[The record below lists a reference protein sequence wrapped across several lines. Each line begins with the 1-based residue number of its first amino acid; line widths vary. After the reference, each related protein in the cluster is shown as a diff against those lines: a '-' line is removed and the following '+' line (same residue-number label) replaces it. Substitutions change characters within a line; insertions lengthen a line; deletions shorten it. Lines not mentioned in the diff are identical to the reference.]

1 MPLFICTKLD
11 VLFMEEENFLKDKPN
26 IHQDRVRPLT
36 KRPTRKYHIPNQ
48 GFSDKEIGQMSK
60 RLRKQ
65 VFKLLKLKSRGEK
78 VFPNIYPTRLWLNSS
93 QPDKGRLP
101 SKEALKM
108 SNISNLWIEN
118 GPRFEIHPFCCGMS
132 SLKEMARPWS
142 GKEWVNLGQIKRW
155 STNPI
160 QKSGLP
166 FPSQINETG

>member
-1 MPLFICTKLD
+1 
-11 VLFMEEENFLKDKPN
+11 
-26 IHQDRVRPLT
+26 
-36 KRPTRKYHIPNQ
+36 
-48 GFSDKEIGQMSK
+48 MSK

-118 GPRFEIHPFCCGMS
+118 GPVLKFIHFVVGCHP
-132 SLKEMARPWS
+132 
-142 GKEWVNLGQIKRW
+142 
-155 STNPI
+155 
-160 QKSGLP
+160 
-166 FPSQINETG
+166 